1 MSPFLLGVRS
11 LLATVLLLA
20 ALGKLRSRRHH
31 RDFRRSLDGYAF
43 LPARWRDA
51 VAVAVP
57 VAELAVAGLLAVP
70 RSAWLGLLA
79 ATALLTCFTAGTGW
93 ALTRGRAVRCACF
106 GPGGDL
112 VAGRHLVRDVALTG
126 LAAAGAAAV
135 APAAPTFAAAA
146 VAVPAGA
153 VLGLFVSRMDDVA
166 ALFTPAGRATDT
178 LRS

>member
-1 MSPFLLGVRS
+1 MSPLLLGVRS

-20 ALGKLRSRRHH
+20 AIGKLRSRRHH

-43 LPARWRDA
+43 LPPRARGA
-51 VAVAVP
+51 VAVTVP
-57 VAELAVAGLLAVP
+57 AAELAVAGLLAVP
-70 RSAWLGLLA
+70 RSAWLGWLA

-106 GPGGDL
+106 GPGGRL
-112 VAGRHLVRDVALTG
+112 VAGRHLARDLALTG
-126 LAAAGAAAV
+126 LAAVGAATA
-135 APAAPTFAAAA
+135 APAAPTVAAAA

-153 VLGLFVSRMDDVA
+153 LLGLLVSRMDDVA
-166 ALFTPAGRATDT
+166 ALLTPAGRAPDT